1 MAGPPS
7 GTPHQPFQ
15 PFSEVTGVVMSRPAQ
30 PCAVHTGWEA
40 WSPGSHVMV
49 LWLYSVW
56 KATRMCSWLPS
67 DYTPGTAW
75 TCTHPR
81 PDKEAPSLSCVFQ
94 LQPSLA
100 GPFHLLTCMVGGWTA
115 FKFNFWIGPQPHS
128 PARES
133 RQAAPCQQGWP
144 AAHCCSLTWACVQ
157 YVALSI
163 TRSGH
168 GEYS

>member
-100 GPFHLLTCMVGGWTA
+100 LSPPHLHGWGLDCLQVQLLDRATAPFPCQGVPAGCPLPAGMASSSLLLTDVGLCTICGTVNHQIWT
-115 FKFNFWIGPQPHS
+115 WRILIG
-128 PARES
+128 
-133 RQAAPCQQGWP
+133 
-144 AAHCCSLTWACVQ
+144 
-157 YVALSI
+157 
-163 TRSGH
+163 
-168 GEYS
+168 